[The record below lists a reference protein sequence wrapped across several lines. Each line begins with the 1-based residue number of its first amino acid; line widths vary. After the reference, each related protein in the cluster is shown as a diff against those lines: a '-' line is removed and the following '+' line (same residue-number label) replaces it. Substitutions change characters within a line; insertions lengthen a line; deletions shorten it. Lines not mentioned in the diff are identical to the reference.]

1 MPSIANLLPAFLQVF
16 EAKNQMHGTP
26 RPSLR
31 YDGTPPRHPFIREDF
46 SMTDQRIEG
55 AANTVGGRIKDGIG
69 GLTGNDRLQA
79 EGKLDQVKGKAL
91 DAYGRVIDGL
101 DGLVEKAPVQ
111 YQDKARQGLDFARRK
126 PLLTTGIVA
135 GLAVLLGGLGRRR

>member
-1 MPSIANLLPAFLQVF
+1 
-16 EAKNQMHGTP
+16 
-26 RPSLR
+26 
-31 YDGTPPRHPFIREDF
+31 
-46 SMTDQRIEG
+46 MTDQRIDG
-55 AANTVGGRIKDGIG
+55 AATELEGNVQNGLGRLTGDAKLQLDGRI
-69 GLTGNDRLQA
+69 N
-79 EGKLDQVKGKAL
+79 EVKGRAM

-135 GLAVLLGGLGRRR
+135 GLAVLLTGIGRRR

>member
-1 MPSIANLLPAFLQVF
+1 
-16 EAKNQMHGTP
+16 
-26 RPSLR
+26 
-31 YDGTPPRHPFIREDF
+31 
-46 SMTDQRIEG
+46 MTDQRIEG
-55 AANTVGGRIKDGIG
+55 AATELEGKAQSGLGR
-69 GLTGNDRLQA
+69 LTGDSKLQLD
-79 EGKLDQVKGKAL
+79 GKINEVKGKAL

-135 GLAVLLGGLGRRR
+135 GLAILLGGLGRRR

>member
-1 MPSIANLLPAFLQVF
+1 
-16 EAKNQMHGTP
+16 
-26 RPSLR
+26 
-31 YDGTPPRHPFIREDF
+31 
-46 SMTDQRIEG
+46 MTDQRIDG
-55 AANTVGGRIKDGIG
+55 AATELEGQVQNGLGR
-69 GLTGNDRLQA
+69 LTGDAKLQLDGRLN
-79 EGKLDQVKGKAL
+79 EVKGRAL

-135 GLAVLLGGLGRRR
+135 GLAVLLSGLGRRR